1 MPTKFDSLEYC
12 KTCKN
17 RGFDKRVGIIC
28 SLTTEQRLFT
38 TSENC
43 PDYDEVLGLISDKNY
58 KNQKQ
63 KRETLLFLIL
73 GAVSTVLSLALTLF
87 SLSYFGTI
95 NIWIIG
101 WLIIGVSLLVHG
113 VRMKKKLS
121 PNPIK
126 PNLEILDN

>member
-1 MPTKFDSLEYC
+1 
-12 KTCKN
+12 
-17 RGFDKRVGIIC
+17 
-28 SLTTEQRLFT
+28 
-38 TSENC
+38 
-43 PDYDEVLGLISDKNY
+43 VLGLISDKNY

-95 NIWIIG
+95 NIWVIG